1 MEIILV
7 DPAGDSA
14 VWVST
19 ANDGS
24 HSFTGDQLASLTP
37 GGYILILNHY
47 NRESIVAEGY
57 DPRSIIAA
65 RVMHMVWINLAP

>member
-1 MEIILV
+1 VEIIMV
-7 DPAGDSA
+7 DLAGDSA

-24 HSFTGDQLASLTP
+24 YSFTGDQLASLTP
-37 GGYILILNHY
+37 GMYVMVLNHY
-47 NRESIVAEGY
+47 NRESIAAEGY

-65 RVMHMVWINLAP
+65 RVMTHEVS